1 MKVLAR
7 ILSVLAVCCV
17 MVILLAGCGV
27 SEKKLKDAEQR
38 MQTLQS
44 NGVPDSLLT
53 EARVLISQSRVSKK
67 LGNGIGAKTE
77 YDSAMTILAKAE
89 GNYGTTTAE
98 LKPSVEAIR
107 KSLGDKKL
115 NLSGVILKE
124 ADSLLAFI
132 DALMT
137 ANKWP
142 DAKAECQEV
151 VAIFAGLEKDQQ
163 LAKEVKPKLAGT
175 WSGSQ
180 AFKEDGA
187 NAVEKKQFAFAPDGK
202 IDIVEERSGATTP
215 SFKEDW
221 KFQSSGTYDVKG
233 DTILIAITKEK
244 CLKQVFQHLKEK
256 GKKKEWVKV
265 EKPPYDSVITG
276 GKKDRYMTFEFL
288 KGNFKKK

>member
-7 ILSVLAVCCV
+7 VLSVLSVCFLMVV
-17 MVILLAGCGV
+17 MIAGCGV

-38 MQTLQS
+38 MQTLQG

-77 YDSAMTILAKAE
+77 YDSAMSILGKAE
-89 GNYGTTTAE
+89 GNYGATTAE
-98 LKPSVEAIR
+98 LKPSVEAMR

-151 VAIFAGLEKDQQ
+151 VAIFAGLEKDQ
-163 LAKEVKPKLAGT
+163 LIAKETKPKLVGT
-175 WSGSQ
+175 WGGSHLD
-180 AFKEDGA
+180 KENGA
-187 NAVEKKQFAFAPDGK
+187 NAVEKKQFTFAADGK
-202 IDIVEERSGATTP
+202 IDIVEERNGSTTP
-215 SFKEDW
+215 EFKEDW
-221 KFQSSGTYDVKG
+221 KFQSGGTYDLKG
-233 DTILIAITKEK
+233 DTILISVTKEK
-244 CLKQVFQHLKEK
+244 CLKQAYQHLK
-256 GKKKEWVKV
+256 GKKWVKT
-265 EKPPYDSVITG
+265 EKAPYDSVITG

>member
-1 MKVLAR
+1 MKALAKT
-7 ILSVLAVCCV
+7 LSVMSVCCI
-17 MVILLAGCGV
+17 MVILLGGCGV

-38 MQTLQS
+38 MQTLQD

-53 EARVLISQSRVSKK
+53 EARVLVSQSRTSKK
-67 LGNGIGAKTE
+67 LGNGMGAKTQ

-89 GNYGTTTAE
+89 GNYGATTTE

-124 ADSLLAFI
+124 ADSLLAVI
-132 DALMT
+132 DALINT
-137 ANKWP
+137 NKWP
-142 DAKAECQEV
+142 DAKVKCQEV
-151 VAIFAGLEKDQQ
+151 AAIFTGLEKDQQ
-163 LAKEVKPKLAGT
+163 LAKEVKPKLAGV

-180 AFKEDGA
+180 AIKEDGA
-187 NAVEKKQFAFAPDGK
+187 NAVEKKQFTFAADGK

-244 CLKQVFQHLKEK
+244 CLKQVYQHLKEK

-265 EKPPYDSVITG
+265 EKAPYDSVITG

-288 KGNFKKK
+288 KGTFKKN

>member
-7 ILSVLAVCCV
+7 ILSVLAVCSV

-132 DALMT
+132 DALIS

-163 LAKEVKPKLAGT
+163 VAKEVKPKLAGT

-187 NAVEKKQFAFAPDGK
+187 NALEKKQFTFAPDGK

-221 KFQSSGTYDVKG
+221 KFQSGGTYDVKG

-244 CLKQVFQHLKEK
+244 CLKQVYQHLKEK

-288 KGNFKKK
+288 RGNFKKK

>member
-7 ILSVLAVCCV
+7 ILSVLSVCCLMLV
-17 MVILLAGCGV
+17 MLAGCGV

-38 MQTLQS
+38 MQTLQD

-77 YDSAMTILAKAE
+77 YDSAISILAKAE
-89 GNYGTTTAE
+89 GNYGATTTE

-124 ADSLLAFI
+124 ADSLLALI
-132 DALMT
+132 DALIS

-142 DAKAECQEV
+142 DAKAECQEA

-187 NAVEKKQFAFAPDGK
+187 NAVEKKQFTFAPDGK
-202 IDIVEERSGATTP
+202 IDIVEERTGATTP

-221 KFQSSGTYDVKG
+221 KFQSGGTYDVKG

-244 CLKQVFQHLKEK
+244 CLKQVYQHLKEK